1 MLTVTSEKTG
11 STTAVLASGSRIMSD
26 SLMPFQP
33 LIDEPSNILPST
45 KRAAVTKRAG
55 TGTCCSLPRVSVN
68 RRSANLAFL
77 SCTSFTT
84 SVGAIAPPLF
94 RSTGA
99 RSPVLMQATCQP
111 LRGQNNV
118 PGQVLAEPPDP
129 RGVFL
134 LHDMAPPETAARVFA
149 MTLASPP
156 GTVLPALY

>member
-1 MLTVTSEKTG
+1 MLTVTGEKNE
-11 STTAVLASGSRIMSD
+11 SPAAVLASGSRIMSD

-45 KRAAVTKRAG
+45 KKSAVTKRAG
-55 TGTCCSLPRVSVN
+55 TVTCCSLPRVSVN

-84 SVGAIAPPLF
+84 SVGVIAPPLF

-129 RGVFL
+129 RGG
-134 LHDMAPPETAARVFA
+134 APHPYKAAPETAPCFFA
-149 MTLASPP
+149 QTRASPHGP
-156 GTVLPALY
+156 